1 MVLSGNKLKAGRKK
15 SSSTKIKHSRC
26 ILLLK
31 VRMCFSRDT
40 LVLTF
45 RVNCGVKL
53 LCQVDI
59 LWPFNWF
66 EFIVKYVNTV
76 LKLCFDFLLSNN
88 VY

>member
-1 MVLSGNKLKAGRKK
+1 MDFVFEGQIVFS
-15 SSSTKIKHSRC
+15 HS
-26 ILLLK
+26 
-31 VRMCFSRDT
+31 T

-45 RVNCGVKL
+45 LINCGIEL

-66 EFIVKYVNTV
+66 EFTVKYINAV